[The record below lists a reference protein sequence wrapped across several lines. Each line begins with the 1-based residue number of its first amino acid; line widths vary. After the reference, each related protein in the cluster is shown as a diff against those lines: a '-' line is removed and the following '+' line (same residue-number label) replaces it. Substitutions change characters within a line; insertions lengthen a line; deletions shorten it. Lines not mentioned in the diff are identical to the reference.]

1 MNRPRHAMV
10 TLAAATLL
18 SGGIFA
24 MAADPV
30 AQGVQPAAA
39 NNNNAMAP
47 ANDQAGRQATDELR
61 QFAQDP
67 QTAPDKMFL
76 LNAATDN
83 MCEIQLSQQAV
94 QHAQSQQVK
103 NLAQRMIQDH
113 TALGQKAQ
121 PVAQA
126 LGIQLPTG
134 ISEMQ
139 QAEIDVYAALPGKT
153 FDEQFLAHMNAAH
166 DKAIACFEA
175 AASLSNNAQ
184 VKQFASDA
192 LPTLR
197 MHRDMVRQTAAALG
211 VNLGGAEATP
221 AAAHLPGANGSQMDT
236 GGGSGTG
243 TNASGTGTPGTGGS
257 QNPTK

>member
-1 MNRPRHAMV
+1 MNSRTHAVV
-10 TLAAATLL
+10 TLAAAAMLG
-18 SGGIFA
+18 SGIFA
-24 MAADPV
+24 MAADP
-30 AQGVQPAAA
+30 AAAPAAGQA
-39 NNNNAMAP
+39 DQHMMRNAP
-47 ANDQAGRQATDELR
+47 AGQDAGQQVTQQLR
-61 QFAQDP
+61 LFAQDP
-67 QTAPDKMFL
+67 ATAPDKLFL

-103 NLAQRMIQDH
+103 ELAQHMIKDH

-166 DKAIACFEA
+166 DKAIACFES
-175 AASLSNNAQ
+175 AASLSNNPQ
-184 VKQFASDA
+184 VKQFAGDA

-197 MHRDMVRQTAAALG
+197 MHRDMIRQTAAALG
-211 VNLGGAEATP
+211 VNLGGADATP
-221 AAAHLPGANGSQMDT
+221 AAAHIPGGNGSQMDT

-243 TNASGTGTPGTGGS
+243 TNAPATGVPGTGGS